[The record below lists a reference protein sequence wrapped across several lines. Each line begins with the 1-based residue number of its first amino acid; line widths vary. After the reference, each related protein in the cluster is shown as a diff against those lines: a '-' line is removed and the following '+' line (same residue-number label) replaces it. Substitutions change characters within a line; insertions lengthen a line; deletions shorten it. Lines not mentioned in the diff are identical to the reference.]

1 MILQLATSDFL
12 TVLGEN
18 WVLVLLGVLIALM
31 IGCLG
36 GYLIGNTSLRTKV
49 TADMDGLERDKEI
62 HKAVLDNVGIGI
74 AVYDQTGAIFCNE
87 TIFRFQDFLK
97 GGLPK
102 TIDAFL
108 NEFDNGN
115 MLKSNYI
122 LSCENGINVVRVNY
136 CVGRKIYEI
145 KVIRKTGDQTD
156 KYFSGEV
163 LNLVIVDDIT
173 QIKDDERRQKDL
185 AANVSHELKTPL
197 TSINNS
203 VFSIINACGKG
214 KMPERDNLLTWS
226 QRIQDNSTRMQDIVN
241 DFLVLSQCSHA
252 SRMGI
257 FDIRDCVDQAYAA
270 IADYPGCRGVV
281 FTLPDDTP
289 MPLLYGNHKLIIR
302 CIINLLTNAVKYIN
316 YDGKTARNQ
325 IHVSII
331 RIDDRVAVQVEDN
344 GRGIPAKDIDHLFE
358 RFYRVDN
365 SGSREVGGSGIG
377 LAIAKEIAD
386 MHDGVI
392 SVSSVFGNGA
402 TFTLSL
408 PTAKT
413 VFRGVSQDAQTGVIS
428 DKPLYRAAAYFMG
441 LQECEAAKSLG
452 YTDLDKLVDDYES
465 ISETDV
471 PARDKAL
478 AELLKAFG
486 NERFHSLEEE
496 LLSVEDYDEVDG
508 PVTGLDEEDIVETTP
523 EAESGVFVMEADP
536 VIPEQPETET
546 KTESQAE
553 TETSVKAAEPEKT
566 EPAGETETAK
576 TETPAVKEEVVETPS
591 VSESASA
598 VDAVSEALAQP
609 PEPEETEPEPVP
621 QKTEEEILKEQF
633 ERAMAEKAA
642 AKAEAERLEKEKQL
656 LAKEEARK
664 LLTQPVVQI
673 SADQKK
679 TVSQIKRENL
689 DKKTIHPITNGKRY
703 NRGRVSPGEGD
714 ADNTKP
720 EQSAEKS
727 GGEIK
732 SSLKK
737 ILDDS
742 SHKRLK

>member
-1 MILQLATSDFL
+1 MRLQSATSDL
-12 TVLGEN
+12 MTVLGEN
-18 WVLVLLGVLIALM
+18 WMLVVVGVLFALVL
-31 IGCLG
+31 GCLI
-36 GYLIGNTSLRTKV
+36 GYLIGNTSLRSKV
-49 TADMDGLERDKEI
+49 TANMDGLERDMQI
-62 HKAVLDNVGIGI
+62 HKAVLDSVGIGM
-74 AVYDQTGAIFCNE
+74 AVYDNKGAIFANE
-87 TIFRFQDFLK
+87 TIFKLQDFLK
-97 GGLPK
+97 GGLPN
-102 TIDAFL
+102 TIDEFL

-115 MLKSNYI
+115 LLKSNYI

-136 CVGRKIYEI
+136 YVGRKIYEI
-145 KVIRKTGDQTD
+145 KVIRKTGEQND

-226 QRIQDNSTRMQDIVN
+226 QRIQDNSIRMQDIVN
-241 DFLVLSQCSHA
+241 DFLVLSQCSHT

-257 FDIRDCVDQAYAA
+257 FDIRDCVEQAYAGM
-270 IADYPGCRGVV
+270 ADYPGSRGVV

-302 CIINLLTNAVKYIN
+302 CVINLLTNAVKYIN

-325 IHVSII
+325 IHVSLHM
-331 RIDDRVAVQVEDN
+331 IDDRVAVQVEDN

-408 PTAKT
+408 PTAKS
-413 VFRGVSQDAQTGVIS
+413 VFNGVIQDVMTGVIS
-428 DKPLYRAAAYFMG
+428 EKPLYRAAAYFMG
-441 LQECEAAKSLG
+441 LQECEAVKSLG
-452 YTDLDKLVDDYES
+452 YTDLAKLVEEYEA

-478 AELLKAFG
+478 TDLLRAFG
-486 NERFHSLEEE
+486 KERFASLEDE
-496 LLSVEDYDEVDG
+496 LLSTDDFDEVDG
-508 PVTGLDEEDIVETTP
+508 PVSGLEDEDIAQTTP
-523 EAESGVFVMEADP
+523 AAEAEKTVEETQNVTVTEPVKAETAEKEEEPASEEVKEADP
-536 VIPEQPETET
+536 EITDP
-546 KTESQAE
+546 SANN
-553 TETSVKAAEPEKT
+553 
-566 EPAGETETAK
+566 
-576 TETPAVKEEVVETPS
+576 EE
-591 VSESASA
+591 
-598 VDAVSEALAQP
+598 L
-609 PEPEETEPEPVP
+609 
-621 QKTEEEILKEQF
+621 LKEQF
-633 ERAMAEKAA
+633 ERAMAERAA
-642 AKAEAERLEKEKQL
+642 QKAEAERIEKEQQL
-656 LAKEEARK
+656 LAKAEARK
-664 LLTQPVVQI
+664 LLTQPIVQI
-673 SADQKK
+673 SADQKPAQQTK
-679 TVSQIKRENL
+679 KDVI

-703 NRGRVSPGEGD
+703 NRGRATPEAED
-714 ADNTKP
+714 AAASAP
-720 EQSAEKS
+720 EQTAEKPGS
-727 GGEIK
+727 ETK
-732 SSLKK
+732 SALKK
-737 ILDDS
+737 LLDDS
-742 SHKRLK
+742 TPQHLK

>member
-1 MILQLATSDFL
+1 M
-12 TVLGEN
+12 GEN
-18 WVLVLLGVLIALM
+18 WMLVLVGVLLVLVL
-31 IGCLG
+31 GCLI
-36 GYLIGNTSLRTKV
+36 GYLVGNTSLRGKV
-49 TADMDGLERDKEI
+49 TANMDGLERDMQI
-62 HKAVLDNVGIGI
+62 HKAVLDSVGIGM
-74 AVYDQTGAIFCNE
+74 AVYDNKGAIFANE
-87 TIFRFQDFLK
+87 TIFKLQDFLK
-97 GGLPK
+97 GGLPQ
-102 TIDAFL
+102 TIDDFL

-115 MLKSNYI
+115 LLKSNYI

-136 CVGRKIYEI
+136 FVGRKIYEI
-145 KVIRKTGDQTD
+145 KVIRKTGEQTG

-214 KMPERDNLLTWS
+214 KMPDRDNLLTWS

-241 DFLVLSQCSHA
+241 DFLVLSQCSHT

-257 FDIRDCVDQAYAA
+257 FDIRECVEQAYAGM
-270 IADYPGCRGVV
+270 ADYPGSRGVV
-281 FTLPDDTP
+281 FTLPDDTS

-325 IHVSII
+325 IHVSLHM
-331 RIDDRVAVQVEDN
+331 IDDRVAVQVEDN

-377 LAIAKEIAD
+377 LAIAKEIAE

-408 PTAKT
+408 PTAKS
-413 VFRGVSQDAQTGVIS
+413 VFNGVAQDVVTGVIS
-428 DKPLYRAAAYFMG
+428 EKPLYRAAAYFMG
-441 LQECEAAKSLG
+441 LQECEAVKSLG
-452 YTDLDKLVDDYES
+452 YTDLDKLVEEYEA

-478 AELLKAFG
+478 TNLLRAFG
-486 NERFHSLEEE
+486 KERFASLEDE
-496 LLSVEDYDEVDG
+496 LLSTDDFDDVDG
-508 PVTGLDEEDIVETTP
+508 PVTGLDAEDIAQTSP
-523 EAESGVFVMEADP
+523 EAETAEEVAEAAQPAEAVTVESTDGTVEEDKAKNEPEAKADP
-536 VIPEQPETET
+536 T
-546 KTESQAE
+546 AE
-553 TETSVKAAEPEKT
+553 D
-566 EPAGETETAK
+566 
-576 TETPAVKEEVVETPS
+576 EE
-591 VSESASA
+591 
-598 VDAVSEALAQP
+598 L
-609 PEPEETEPEPVP
+609 
-621 QKTEEEILKEQF
+621 LREQF
-633 ERAMAEKAA
+633 ERAVAQRAAE
-642 AKAEAERLEKEKQL
+642 KAEAERIEKEQQL
-656 LAKEEARK
+656 QAKAEARK

-673 SADQKK
+673 SADQKPAQQTK
-679 TVSQIKRENL
+679 KDVIDR
-689 DKKTIHPITNGKRY
+689 KTIHPITTGKRY
-703 NRGRVSPGEGD
+703 NRGRATPEGED
-714 ADNTKP
+714 AAASKP
-720 EQSAEKS
+720 EQTAEKT
-727 GGEIK
+727 GVETK

-737 ILDDS
+737 LFDDS
-742 SHKRLK
+742 TPQHMK

>member
-1 MILQLATSDFL
+1 M
-12 TVLGEN
+12 TVLSEN
-18 WVLVLLGVLIALM
+18 WILVLVGVLLVLM
-31 IGCLG
+31 IGCLI
-36 GYLIGNTSLRTKV
+36 GYLIGNTSLRGKV
-49 TADMDGLERDKEI
+49 TAGIDGLERDKQI
-62 HKAVLDNVGIGI
+62 QKAVLDNVGIGI
-74 AVYDQTGAIFCNE
+74 AVYDKSGAIFCNE

-108 NEFDNGN
+108 TDFDNGN
-115 MLKSNYI
+115 QLKSNYI
-122 LSCENGINVVRVNY
+122 LSCENGVNVVRVNY

-145 KVIRKTGDQTD
+145 KVIRRTGDQED

-214 KMPERDNLLTWS
+214 AMPDRNNLITWS

-252 SRMGI
+252 SKMGI
-257 FDIRDCVDQAYAA
+257 FDIRECVDQAYAGM
-270 IADYPGCRGVV
+270 ADYPGSRGVV
-281 FTLPDDTP
+281 FSLPDDTP

-316 YDGKTARNQ
+316 YEGKTARNQ
-325 IHVSII
+325 IHVSILM
-331 RIDDRVAVQVEDN
+331 IDDRVAVQVEDN

-377 LAIAKEIAD
+377 LAIAKEIAE

-392 SVSSVFGNGA
+392 SVSSVFGKGA

-408 PTAKT
+408 PTAKA
-413 VFRGVSQDAQTGVIS
+413 VFSGVSQDAKTGVIS

-441 LQECEAAKSLG
+441 LQECEAAKSMG
-452 YTDLDKLVDDYES
+452 YTDLDKIVSEYES

-486 NERFHSLEEE
+486 EERFQSLEEE
-496 LLSVEDYDEVDG
+496 LLYVEDFEEDG
-508 PVTGLDEEDIVETTP
+508 PVTGLEVEDI
-523 EAESGVFVMEADP
+523 
-536 VIPEQPETET
+536 
-546 KTESQAE
+546 AE
-553 TETSVKAAEPEKT
+553 TEQTVQEVQTEKPSVQTVPEQSADEVSVQTVSETVTGTTEADAISQEEFLKQEFERVQAERAAE
-566 EPAGETETAK
+566 
-576 TETPAVKEEVVETPS
+576 
-591 VSESASA
+591 
-598 VDAVSEALAQP
+598 
-609 PEPEETEPEPVP
+609 
-621 QKTEEEILKEQF
+621 
-633 ERAMAEKAA
+633 R
-642 AKAEAERLEKEKQL
+642 AEAERIEKEQQL

-679 TVSQIKRENL
+679 TVSQINRESL
-689 DKKTIHPITNGKRY
+689 DKKTIHPIASGKRY
-703 NRGRVSPGEGD
+703 NRGRTASGGD
-714 ADNTKP
+714 DANASKP
-720 EQSAEKS
+720 EQGNEKAP
-727 GGEIK
+727 GEIK

-742 SHKRLK
+742 QPQHLK

>member
-1 MILQLATSDFL
+1 M
-12 TVLGEN
+12 LGEN
-18 WVLVLLGVLIALM
+18 WMLVVVGVLFALVL
-31 IGCLG
+31 GCLI
-36 GYLIGNTSLRTKV
+36 GYLVGNTSLRSKV
-49 TADMDGLERDKEI
+49 SANMDGLERDMQI
-62 HKAVLDNVGIGI
+62 HKAVLDSVGIGM
-74 AVYDQTGAIFCNE
+74 AVYDNKGAIFANE
-87 TIFRFQDFLK
+87 TIFKLQDFLK
-97 GGLPK
+97 GGLPN
-102 TIDAFL
+102 TIDEFL

-136 CVGRKIYEI
+136 YVGRKIYEI
-145 KVIRKTGDQTD
+145 KVIRKTGEQTD

-226 QRIQDNSTRMQDIVN
+226 QRIQDNSIRMQDIVS
-241 DFLVLSQCSHA
+241 DFLVLSQCSHT

-257 FDIRDCVDQAYAA
+257 FDIRDCVEQAYAGM
-270 IADYPGCRGVV
+270 ADYPGSRGVV

-325 IHVSII
+325 IHVSLHM
-331 RIDDRVAVQVEDN
+331 IDDRVAVQVEDN

-408 PTAKT
+408 PTAKS
-413 VFRGVSQDAQTGVIS
+413 VFSGVIQDVMTGVIS
-428 DKPLYRAAAYFMG
+428 EKPLYRAAAYFMG
-441 LQECEAAKSLG
+441 LQECEAVKSLG
-452 YTDLDKLVDDYES
+452 YTDLSKLVEEYEA

-478 AELLKAFG
+478 TDLLRAFGKERFASLEDELLSTDDFDEIDG
-486 NERFHSLEEE
+486 PVSGLEEE
-496 LLSVEDYDEVDG
+496 DIAQTTPADETVETKAEVK
-508 PVTGLDEEDIVETTP
+508 PVTASEPEKAEATEIPEDSSEEQE
-523 EAESGVFVMEADP
+523 EADP
-536 VIPEQPETET
+536 EVSDP
-546 KTESQAE
+546 SANN
-553 TETSVKAAEPEKT
+553 
-566 EPAGETETAK
+566 
-576 TETPAVKEEVVETPS
+576 EE
-591 VSESASA
+591 
-598 VDAVSEALAQP
+598 L
-609 PEPEETEPEPVP
+609 
-621 QKTEEEILKEQF
+621 LKEQF
-633 ERAMAEKAA
+633 ERAMAERAA
-642 AKAEAERLEKEKQL
+642 QKAEAERIEKEQQL
-656 LAKEEARK
+656 LAKAEARK
-664 LLTQPVVQI
+664 LLTQPIVQI
-673 SADQKK
+673 SADQKPAQQTK
-679 TVSQIKRENL
+679 KDVI

-703 NRGRVSPGEGD
+703 NRGRATPEAED
-714 ADNTKP
+714 AAASVP
-720 EQSAEKS
+720 EQTAEKPGS
-727 GGEIK
+727 ETK
-732 SSLKK
+732 SALKK
-737 ILDDS
+737 LLDDS
-742 SHKRLK
+742 TPQHLK

>member
-1 MILQLATSDFL
+1 MILENSTSDL
-12 TVLGEN
+12 LRVMGEN
-18 WVLVLLGVLIALM
+18 WMLVLVGALIALVL
-31 IGCLG
+31 GCLV
-36 GYLIGNTSLRTKV
+36 GYLIGNTSLRSKV
-49 TADMDGLERDKEI
+49 TADMDGLERDMQI
-62 HKAVLDNVGIGI
+62 HKAVLDSVGIGM
-74 AVYDQTGAIFCNE
+74 AVYGNEGAIFANE
-87 TIFRFQDFLK
+87 TIFKFQDFLK

-102 TIDAFL
+102 TIDDFL

-115 MLKSNYI
+115 LLKSNYI

-145 KVIRKTGDQTD
+145 KVIRKTGDQND
-156 KYFSGEV
+156 KYFTGEV

-214 KMPERDNLLTWS
+214 KMPDRDNLLTWS
-226 QRIQDNSTRMQDIVN
+226 TRIQENSTRMQDIVN
-241 DFLVLSQCSHA
+241 DFLVLSQCSHT
-252 SRMGI
+252 SKMSI
-257 FDIRDCVDQAYAA
+257 FDIRECVEQAYAGM
-270 IADYPGCRGVV
+270 ADYPGSRGVV

-325 IHVSII
+325 IHVSLHV
-331 RIDDRVAVQVEDN
+331 IDDRVAVQVEDN
-344 GRGIPAKDIDHLFE
+344 GRGIPAKDLDHLFE

-413 VFRGVSQDAQTGVIS
+413 VFSGVSQDAQTGVIS
-428 DKPLYRAAAYFMG
+428 EKPLYRAAAYFLG
-441 LQECEAAKSLG
+441 LQECEAVKSLG
-452 YTDLDKLVDDYES
+452 YSDLDKIVSEYES

-478 AELLKAFG
+478 AELLKSFG
-486 NERFHSLEEE
+486 KERFASLEDE
-496 LLSVEDYDEVDG
+496 LLCTDDFDDVDG
-508 PVTGLDEEDIVETTP
+508 PVTGLEAEDIAETTP
-523 EAESGVFVMEADP
+523 EAEVIEAKEEP
-536 VIPEQPETET
+536 KAVQTEEAPEASEEPAAVSASE
-546 KTESQAE
+546 KTAE
-553 TETSVKAAEPEKT
+553 TAEPE
-566 EPAGETETAK
+566 AN
-576 TETPAVKEEVVETPS
+576 EEPS
-591 VSESASA
+591 VSN
-598 VDAVSEALAQP
+598 
-609 PEPEETEPEPVP
+609 EEL
-621 QKTEEEILKEQF
+621 LKEQF
-633 ERAMAEKAA
+633 ERAMAQRAA
-642 AKAEAERLEKEKQL
+642 EKAEAERLEKEQQL
-656 LAKEEARK
+656 QAKAEARK

-673 SADQKK
+673 SADQKPAQQTK
-679 TVSQIKRENL
+679 KDVIDR
-689 DKKTIHPITNGKRY
+689 KTIHPITAGKRY
-703 NRGRVSPGEGD
+703 NRGRATPEADD
-714 ADNTKP
+714 ASASKP
-720 EQSAEKS
+720 EQTAENK
-727 GGEIK
+727 GGETK
-732 SSLKK
+732 SALKK
-737 ILDDS
+737 LLDDS
-742 SHKRLK
+742 TPQHLK